1 MAAQL
6 TINEKRCLDEFLKS
20 VSEIKISLKFSY
32 LYSSIISILGLILF
46 TAAVIITLNNLND
59 RVVYWVF
66 LPGFIGGIEIIILGI
81 FLLNYLKKLEEKKKI
96 ATIIK
101 KLLN

>member
-1 MAAQL
+1 MDAQL
-6 TINEKRCLDEFLKS
+6 TISEKRYLDEFLKS
-20 VSEIKISLKFSY
+20 VNETKLSPKFSY
-32 LYSSIISILGLILF
+32 FYSSVISILGLILF
-46 TAAVIITLNNLND
+46 AATVIITLSNLND

-66 LPGFIGGIEIIILGI
+66 LPGGIGGIGIILLGLFI
-81 FLLNYLKKLEEKKKI
+81 LKYLKKAEEKNKM